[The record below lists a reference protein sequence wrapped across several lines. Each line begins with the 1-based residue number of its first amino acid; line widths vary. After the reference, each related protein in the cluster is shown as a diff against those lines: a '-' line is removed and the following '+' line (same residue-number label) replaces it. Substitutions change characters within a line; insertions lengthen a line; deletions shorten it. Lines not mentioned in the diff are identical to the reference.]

1 MIGRG
6 SQPGATW
13 MVEMVDDQ
21 GSKGQDEEIQGAPPV
36 ETRSELRDRRLAETV
51 TINRY
56 LYLQT
61 QQLEHM
67 LLDALDLQAL
77 LEILLVSMPRHFSF
91 RVAELWLYDPE
102 NILAEL
108 IVGGQRYGHSLQL
121 HQDAFVMQELY
132 ELEPDVL
139 LIDATDTRMFEVLKS
154 EQGIDYALMIP
165 LTDSGRMIGSLHLGL
180 QDDTLMVGEREEQLI
195 SHLATMISSCFKS
208 AVSRQQ
214 ASRLTML
221 DPLTQISNLRGFEKD
236 ITREIARARRADQ
249 ALTVL
254 IMEIDEFDELYD
266 HYGERSGQF
275 VVKKVAER
283 ISSDLRATDMM
294 ARLSRSKFALLIPGS
309 GEMLGQEIGERMRD
323 DIEGFAVDDGR
334 GAVLQVTVSIGM
346 VTWEPQQFPAVDLP
360 HLARQMES
368 VASKGLALSQTKG
381 GNRITLSRLSTLM
394 V

>member
-1 MIGRG
+1 
-6 SQPGATW
+6 
-13 MVEMVDDQ
+13 MVDERDLN
-21 GSKGQDEEIQGAPPV
+21 GVNEEIQGAPPAV
-36 ETRSELRDRRLAETV
+36 SRAELRERRLAETV
-51 TINRY
+51 TVNRY

-67 LLDALDLQAL
+67 LLEATDLQAL
-77 LEILLVSMPRHFSF
+77 LEVLLVSMPRHFSF

-102 NILAEL
+102 NVLSEL

-121 HQDAFVMQELY
+121 HRDAFIMQELY
-132 ELEPDVL
+132 ELEPDVVL
-139 LIDATDTRMFEVLKS
+139 LTPTDSRMFEVLKS
-154 EQGIDYALMIP
+154 EQGIDYALLMP

-180 QDDTLMVGEREEQLI
+180 QDDTLIVGEQEEQLI
-195 SHLATMISSCFKS
+195 AHLAAMISACFKS

-214 ASRLTML
+214 VSQLTML

-249 ALTVL
+249 ALTIL
-254 IMEIDEFDELYD
+254 ILEIDEFDDLYE

-309 GEMLGQEIGERMRD
+309 GEMLGQEIAERMRD

-346 VTWEPQQFPAVDLP
+346 VTWEPQQYPAVDLP
-360 HLARQMES
+360 HLARQMEG
-368 VASKGLALSQTKG
+368 VAGKALATSQSKG
-381 GNRITLSRLSTLM
+381 GNRITLSRLSTLI

>member
-1 MIGRG
+1 MG
-6 SQPGATW
+6 
-13 MVEMVDDQ
+13 EDQ
-21 GSKGQDEEIQGAPPV
+21 GSNEQGEEIQGAPPV
-36 ETRSELRDRRLAETV
+36 ETRSELLTRRLADVVTV
-51 TINRY
+51 NRY

-67 LLDALDLQAL
+67 LLEAADLQAL
-77 LEILLVSMPRHFSF
+77 MEILLVSMPRHFSF

-132 ELEPDVL
+132 ELEPDVVL
-139 LIDATDTRMFEVLKS
+139 LSPTDSRMFEVLKS
-154 EQGIDYALMIP
+154 EQGIDYALLMP
-165 LTDSGRMIGSLHLGL
+165 LTDSGRMIGSLHMGL
-180 QDDTLMVGEREEQLI
+180 QDDTLIVGEQEEQLI
-195 SHLATMISSCFKS
+195 AHLATMISACFKN

-214 ASRLTML
+214 VSQLTML

-249 ALTVL
+249 ALTIL

-294 ARLSRSKFALLIPGS
+294 ARLSRSKFALLIPAC
-309 GEMLGQEIGERMRD
+309 GEMLAQEIAERMRD
-323 DIEGFAVDDGR
+323 DIEDFAVDDGR
-334 GAVLQVTVSIGM
+334 GAVLQVTVSVGL
-346 VTWEPQQFPAVDLP
+346 VSWEPQQYPAVDMP

-381 GNRITLSRLSTLM
+381 GNRVTLSRLSTLI

>member
-1 MIGRG
+1 M
-6 SQPGATW
+6 A
-13 MVEMVDDQ
+13 DDQ

-36 ETRSELRDRRLAETV
+36 ESSSELHTRRLAETV
-51 TINRY
+51 TVNRY

-67 LLDALDLQAL
+67 LLDTIDLQAL

-132 ELEPDVL
+132 ELESDVVL
-139 LIDATDTRMFEVLKS
+139 LSPTDSRMFEVLKS
-154 EQGIDYALMIP
+154 EQGIDYALLMP

-180 QDDTLMVGEREEQLI
+180 QDDILIVGEQEEELI

-214 ASRLTML
+214 VSQLTML

-266 HYGERSGQF
+266 HYGKRSGQF

-323 DIEGFAVDDGR
+323 DIEDFAVDDGR

-346 VTWEPQQFPAVDLP
+346 VTWEPQQYPAVDMP

-368 VASKGLALSQTKG
+368 AAGKGLALSQTKG
-381 GNRITLSRLSTLM
+381 GNRITLSRLSTLI

>member
-1 MIGRG
+1 MADHEN
-6 SQPGATW
+6 SNGA
-13 MVEMVDDQ
+13 
-21 GSKGQDEEIQGAPPV
+21 DEEIQGAPPV
-36 ETRSELRDRRLAETV
+36 ESRGELRQRRLEESVTV
-51 TINRY
+51 NRY

-67 LLDALDLQAL
+67 LLDAQDLQAL

-121 HQDAFVMQELY
+121 HQDAFLMQELY
-132 ELEPDVL
+132 ELEPDVVL
-139 LIDATDTRMFEVLKS
+139 LDPTDPRMFEVLKS
-154 EQGIDYALMIP
+154 EQAIDFALLMP

-180 QDDTLMVGEREEQLI
+180 QDDTLIVGELEEQLI
-195 SHLATMISSCFKS
+195 SHLATMISACFKS

-214 ASRLTML
+214 VSQLTML

-236 ITREIARARRADQ
+236 IMREISRARRADK
-249 ALTVL
+249 ALTIL

-266 HYGERSGQF
+266 HYGDRSGHF

-309 GEMLGQEIGERMRD
+309 GEMLGQEIAERMRD

-334 GAVLQVTVSIGM
+334 GAVLQVTVSIGT
-346 VTWEPQQFPAVDLP
+346 VTWEPQQYPAVDLP

-381 GNRITLSRLSTLM
+381 GNRITLSRLSTLI